1 MGAGP
6 ASSNGSKDTQVSGYE
21 REINKQK
28 EKRKKPLKIKPQ
40 KIKPLKIKPLKKK
53 LKITPI
59 KQVERL
65 VSQLNIQKLEN
76 KILKKKKKKHFKNK
90 VLIIQEE
97 VLKIHLH
104 QLLKFL
110 DQVYLKHYK
119 KMQ

>member
-6 ASSNGSKDTQVSGYE
+6 ASSNGGGGSPNQQAKDKAAKDKAAQDA
-21 REINKQK
+21 KDKAAKDKAQK
-28 EKRKKPLKIKPQ
+28 KIK
-40 KIKPLKIKPLKKK
+40 KKH
-53 LKITPI
+53 LEIITPI

-97 VLKIHLH
+97 VLKIHFH

-110 DQVYLKHYK
+110 DQVYLNHYK

>member
-21 REINKQK
+21 TEINKQK
-28 EKRKKPLKIKPQ
+28 EKEKPLKIKPL

-53 LKITPI
+53 LIITPI

-65 VSQLNIQKLEN
+65 VSQLNIQKLDN

-97 VLKIHLH
+97 VLKIHFH

-110 DQVYLKHYK
+110 DQVYLNHYK

>member
-1 MGAGP
+1 MGGSSAGG
-6 ASSNGSKDTQVSGYE
+6 NGGGGSPNQQAKD
-21 REINKQK
+21 KAAK
-28 EKRKKPLKIKPQ
+28 DKAAKML

-65 VSQLNIQKLEN
+65 VSQLNIQKLDN

-110 DQVYLKHYK
+110 DQVYLNHYK

>member
-1 MGAGP
+1 MGGSSAGGN
-6 ASSNGSKDTQVSGYE
+6 AEEVLQTN
-21 REINKQK
+21 RQK
-28 EKRKKPLKIKPQ
+28 IKPLKIKPLKML

-97 VLKIHLH
+97 VLKIHFH

-110 DQVYLKHYK
+110 DQVYLNHYK